1 MKEQF
6 RRVILSATLALVIV
20 YYFVRLFS
28 VLYVFPAQ
36 TSIKSRPAIE
46 QPHLKSELKR
56 HIRHEI
62 KSSET
67 SNDRRW

>member
-46 QPHLKSELKR
+46 QAHLKAEEKR
-56 HIRHEI
+56 LQRYEN
-62 KSSET
+62 T
-67 SNDRRW
+67 SR

>member
-20 YYFVRLFS
+20 YYFVRVFS

-36 TSIKSRPAIE
+36 MSIKSRPAIE
-46 QPHLKSELKR
+46 QAHLRAEERRLQR
-56 HIRHEI
+56 YEN
-62 KSSET
+62 T
-67 SNDRRW
+67 SR